1 MVSMCMSAPAYNGQG
16 SEGEHLLSN
25 HEVPLKLT
33 TFSYF
38 RDQFLNKKS
47 YICKFIL
54 HGERVNMSAPP
65 YMYSGQEGQGDK
77 VSLKMTTF
85 SGTIFLIHPHYFRI

>member
-16 SEGEHLLSN
+16 SEGEHLLAN

-38 RDQFLNKKS
+38 RDQFLKKTHTFG
-47 YICKFIL
+47 KFIL

-65 YMYSGQEGQGDK
+65 YSGQEG
-77 VSLKMTTF
+77 S
-85 SGTIFLIHPHYFRI
+85 RR